1 MLQGMFF
8 YMFFKILDKSK
19 SVKNIF
25 GSIKLWVPVAA
36 LFFLISMTRNLA
48 LGILVPLLAFL
59 IFRRQF
65 IHGVAFIISFL
76 LFRIPFEIFR
86 RIMWGEQ
93 NQFANQMSVLIKQK
107 DPYDVSKG
115 VEDLNGYIS
124 RFTGN
129 YGLYICKRFYQILG
143 FLAEGDYQIRAGLGF
158 VFFVLLILATIY
170 FFRKKNDY
178 LLFTLFY
185 TVAMCC
191 FTFIALQ
198 TRWDQYRFI
207 LIFVPFILILFLTA
221 FYKSIFNNIFG
232 RTVFLMTI
240 IVLIFSSLITTLN
253 KSLKSYPVVK
263 KNFAGDIFYGY
274 TPDWEHYLEMSKW
287 VGDSLPNAFVACRKS
302 PMSFIYA
309 NGKEFYPVYNVF
321 STDADTVLNTFK
333 RNNVTHVILASLRR
347 NPRVNDG
354 TIINTV
360 HRVIQPVAQKYPQK
374 LSLVKQIGESEPA
387 FLYKINY

>member
-1 MLQGMFF
+1 
-8 YMFFKILDKSK
+8 
-19 SVKNIF
+19 
-25 GSIKLWVPVAA
+25 
-36 LFFLISMTRNLA
+36 
-48 LGILVPLLAFL
+48 
-59 IFRRQF
+59 
-65 IHGVAFIISFL
+65 
-76 LFRIPFEIFR
+76 
-86 RIMWGEQ
+86 
-93 NQFANQMSVLIKQK
+93 
-107 DPYDVSKG
+107 
-115 VEDLNGYIS
+115 
-124 RFTGN
+124 
-129 YGLYICKRFYQILG
+129 
-143 FLAEGDYQIRAGLGF
+143 
-158 VFFVLLILATIY
+158 
-170 FFRKKNDY
+170 
-178 LLFTLFY
+178 
-185 TVAMCC
+185 MCC